1 MPSEAQGVLVRFI
14 LIILIAIPIA
24 EIWLL
29 LRVGSLLGVIPTI
42 GLVILTAML
51 GVALLRQQS
60 WVALSKAQEKMR
72 SGQVP
77 AKEIV
82 DGLFLAVGG
91 ALLLTPGFITDTL
104 GFVCLLPFARQGL
117 IAWCV
122 GPLLKRMMANGSMH
136 VYQAGT
142 TSQQQTS
149 TARDTLYEK
158 DAIEGEY
165 RRDD

>member
-1 MPSEAQGVLVRFI
+1 MRFI
-14 LIILIAIPIA
+14 FIILIAIPIA

-29 LRVGSLLGVIPTI
+29 LKVGSLFGAIPTI
-42 GLVILTAML
+42 GLVISTAMF

-72 SGQVP
+72 NGQVP

-91 ALLLTPGFITDTL
+91 ALLLTPGFITDVL
-104 GFVCLLPFARQGL
+104 GFVCLFPFARQSL
-117 IAWCV
+117 ITWCI
-122 GPLLKRMMANGSMH
+122 GPFLKRMMAGSSMH
-136 VYQAGT
+136 AYQAGT
-142 TSQQQTS
+142 SSHQQTF
-149 TARDTLYEK
+149 TQRDTLYEK

>member
-1 MPSEAQGVLVRFI
+1 MRFI
-14 LIILIAIPIA
+14 FIILIAIPIA

-29 LRVGSLLGVIPTI
+29 LRVGSLLGAIPTI
-42 GLVILTAML
+42 GLVVFTAML

-72 SGQVP
+72 HGQVP

-91 ALLLTPGFITDTL
+91 ALLLTPGFITDAL

-117 IAWCV
+117 IVWCV
-122 GPLLKRMMANGSMH
+122 GPFLKRMMAHGSMH
-136 VYQAGT
+136 VHQAGT
-142 TSQQQTS
+142 SSHQHTS
-149 TARDTLYEK
+149 TQRDSLYEK

>member
-1 MPSEAQGVLVRFI
+1 MRFI
-14 LIILIAIPIA
+14 FIILIAIPIA

-29 LRVGSLLGVIPTI
+29 LRVGSLLGVIPTV
-42 GLVILTAML
+42 GLVIFTAML
-51 GVALLRQQS
+51 GVALLRKQS
-60 WVALSKAQEKMR
+60 WVALSNAQEKMR
-72 SGQVP
+72 NGQVP

-91 ALLLTPGFITDTL
+91 ALLLTPGFITDAL

-122 GPLLKRMMANGSMH
+122 GPFVKRMMANGSMH
-136 VYQAGT
+136 IYQPGA
-142 TSQQQTS
+142 SSYQQTS
-149 TARDTLYEK
+149 TQRDTLYEK

>member
-1 MPSEAQGVLVRFI
+1 MRFI
-14 LIILIAIPIA
+14 FIILIAIPIA

-29 LRVGSLLGVIPTI
+29 LRVGGLLGVIPTV

-51 GVALLRQQS
+51 GVALLRKQS
-60 WVALSKAQEKMR
+60 WVALSNAQEKMR
-72 SGQVP
+72 NGQVP

-91 ALLLTPGFITDTL
+91 ALLLTPGFITDAI
-104 GFVCLLPFARQGL
+104 GFVCLLPFARQGF

-136 VYQAGT
+136 VYQSGA
-142 TSQQQTS
+142 SPYQQTS
-149 TARDTLYEK
+149 TQRDTLHEK

>member
-1 MPSEAQGVLVRFI
+1 VRFI
-14 LIILIAIPIA
+14 FIILIAIPIA

-29 LRVGSLLGVIPTI
+29 LKVGSLLGGIPTI
-42 GLVILTAML
+42 GLVILTAIL

-72 SGQVP
+72 NGHVP

-91 ALLLTPGFITDTL
+91 ALLLTPGFITDAI

-122 GPLLKRMMANGSMH
+122 GPFLKQMMANGSMH

-142 TSQQQTS
+142 SSHQQTS
-149 TARDTLYEK
+149 TQRDTLYEK

>member
-1 MPSEAQGVLVRFI
+1 MRFVF
-14 LIILIAIPIA
+14 IILIAIPIV

-29 LRVGSLLGVIPTI
+29 LRVGSLLGAIPTI
-42 GLVILTAML
+42 GLVIFTAML

-72 SGQVP
+72 QGQVP

-91 ALLLTPGFITDTL
+91 ALLLTPGFITDAL

-122 GPLLKRMMANGSMH
+122 GPLLKRAMANGSMH
-136 VYQAGT
+136 VHQFGT
-142 TSQQQTS
+142 SSRQHAS
-149 TARDTLYEK
+149 TQRDTLYEK

>member
-1 MPSEAQGVLVRFI
+1 MRFI
-14 LIILIAIPIA
+14 FIILIAIPIA

-29 LRVGSLLGVIPTI
+29 LRVGSLLGAIPTI
-42 GLVILTAML
+42 GLVIFTAML

-72 SGQVP
+72 HGQVP

-91 ALLLTPGFITDTL
+91 ALLLTPGFITDAL

-122 GPLLKRMMANGSMH
+122 GPLLKQMMANGSMH

-142 TSQQQTS
+142 SSHQHAATQ
-149 TARDTLYEK
+149 RDTVYEK